1 MQGVWGLEF
10 FLVCYFLGYL
20 CSDANGQKYHTL
32 HYTEYERIY
41 KSAGFAR
48 CAEGC
53 DTTMTL
59 MGLVGHVSQ
68 WYKCPT

>member
-1 MQGVWGLEF
+1 MQGVGGLEF
-10 FLVCYFLGYL
+10 SLVCFFLGYL
-20 CSDANGQKYHTL
+20 WSVTNRQKYHTL
-32 HYTEYERIY
+32 HYTEYQGIY

-48 CAEGC
+48 CAGAC

-68 WYKCPT
+68 WYKWDT